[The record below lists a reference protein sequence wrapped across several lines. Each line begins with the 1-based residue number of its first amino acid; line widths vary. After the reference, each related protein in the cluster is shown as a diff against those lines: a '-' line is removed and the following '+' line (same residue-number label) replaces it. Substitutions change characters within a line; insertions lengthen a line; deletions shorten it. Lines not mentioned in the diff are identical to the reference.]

1 MNKTNYK
8 RMFTLKNKNVLVLG
22 GSGLIGREIANGLF
36 QLGAKVTVI
45 DKKKLKNEKN
55 INFLK
60 FDLTSDNFDKNFIK
74 VLNKIKKIDIFVN
87 ASYPKDKSWKNSE
100 IEKIKLKN
108 FHTNI
113 KNWTCS
119 HVWITK
125 MMAENMREKKVAGR
139 IINLGSIYG
148 LVAQSPNLY
157 KDLKNMNSNN
167 IVYSFVKGGLQ
178 SFTKQMAVIFGKD
191 NIKINTINAG
201 GVINKIN
208 NRLISPSKKFVKR
221 YSKETPLGRMAYP
234 SEIAS
239 AVIFLCC
246 DASSYITG
254 SNISVDG
261 GWTSK

>member
-1 MNKTNYK
+1 MIKNNYK
-8 RMFTLKNKNVLVLG
+8 NLFRLKNKNAFVLG
-22 GSGLIGREIANGLF
+22 GSGLIGKEIVKGLY
-36 QLGAKVTVI
+36 QLGATVTI
-45 DKKKLKNEKN
+45 LDKKNTIKEKN

-60 FDLTSDNFDKNFIK
+60 FDLTSKNFDLK
-74 VLNKIKKIDIFVN
+74 LNKILDKTKKIDIFVN
-87 ASYPKDKSWKNSE
+87 ASYPKDKSWSQSV

-108 FHTNI
+108 FHANI

-125 MMAENMREKKVAGR
+125 IIAEKMRKKKIAGH
-139 IINLGSIYG
+139 IITLGSIYG
-148 LVAQSPNLY
+148 LVGQNPNLY
-157 KDLKNMNSNN
+157 KNLRNMNSNN

-178 SFTKQMAVIFGKD
+178 SFTKQMAITFGKD

-201 GVINKIN
+201 GVINKN
-208 NRLISPSKKFVKR
+208 NNKVVSPNKKFIKR
-221 YSKETPLGRMAYP
+221 YSNETPLGRMANP